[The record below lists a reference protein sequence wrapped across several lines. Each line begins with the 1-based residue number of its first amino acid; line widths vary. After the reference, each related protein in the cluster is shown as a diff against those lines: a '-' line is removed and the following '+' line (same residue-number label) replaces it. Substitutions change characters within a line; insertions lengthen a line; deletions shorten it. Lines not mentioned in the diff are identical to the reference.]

1 MFCIIRHLNCII
13 KLSIILNITLFKN
26 MYNDL
31 FWVSTAICYWAFPLA
46 GIGRVIKVIHI
57 AYKLR

>member
-1 MFCIIRHLNCII
+1 MFCIIEH
-13 KLSIILNITLFKN
+13 FKN

-57 AYKLR
+57 AYRLR

>member
-1 MFCIIRHLNCII
+1 
-13 KLSIILNITLFKN
+13 

-31 FWVSTAICYWAFPLA
+31 FWVSTAIRYRAFPLA

-57 AYKLR
+57 AYRLSRRRKSEIMTIRDKLIINVFIDYLPY